1 MSEIEKWTLLL
12 QLAATLTMVG
22 VIWFVQV
29 VHYPLFSQV
38 GRQEF
43 RRYEMDHQRLTS
55 WVVGPPMLL
64 ELLTAGLLVWWKP
77 VGLPA
82 TALWI
87 GLALLLS
94 VWVVT
99 YTVQVPQHASLI
111 LSYDRAV
118 QRRLVLGNWYRTAA
132 WSVRGLLVL
141 WMVGQLFT
149 TAATSPPAEFFD
161 MVKASS
167 P

>member
-22 VIWFVQV
+22 VIWFVQI

-38 GRQEF
+38 GREEF

-55 WVVGPPMLL
+55 WVVGPPMLA
-64 ELLTAGLLVWWKP
+64 ELLTAILLLWWKP
-77 VGLPA
+77 AGIPSI
-82 TALWI
+82 ALWT

-99 YTVQVPQHASLI
+99 YTVQVPLHASLI
-111 LSYDRAV
+111 LSYDGAI
-118 QRRLVLGNWYRTAA
+118 QRRLVRGNWYRTFA
-132 WSVRGLLVL
+132 WSARGLLVL
-141 WMVGQLFT
+141 WMVGQLVT
-149 TAATSPPAEFFD
+149 LTS
-161 MVKASS
+161 SS
-167 P
+167 PAGDLAKATMP

>member
-12 QLAATLTMVG
+12 RLAATLTMVG
-22 VIWFVQV
+22 VIWFVQI

-38 GRQEF
+38 GREEF
-43 RRYEMDHQRLTS
+43 RRYEMDHLRLTS
-55 WVVGPPMLL
+55 WVVGPPMLS
-64 ELLTAGLLVWWKP
+64 ELFTAILLLWWKP
-77 VGLPA
+77 AGIPSV
-82 TALWI
+82 ALWT

-111 LSYDRAV
+111 LSYDGAI
-118 QRRLVLGNWYRTAA
+118 QRRLVLGNWYRTFA
-132 WSVRGLLVL
+132 WSARGLLVL

-149 TAATSPPAEFFD
+149 IKSTSPASE
-161 MVKASS
+161 MVKATM